1 MLESP
6 SRALYSAIAVSF
18 SRYCAV
24 RRWMFT
30 APVLSQEVSPREQVK
45 YVDGL
50 LKRYHYLG
58 RTCAGGFSLRFT
70 GASAT
75 LAVDEL
81 PLAQALQWP

>member
-6 SRALYSAIAVSF
+6 SSALYSAIAVSF

-30 APVLSQEVSPREQVK
+30 APVLSQEVSPRDKVK

-50 LKRYHYLG
+50 LKRYCYL
-58 RTCAGGFSLRFT
+58 RHSCAGGFGLRFT
-70 GASAT
+70 GAGAT

-81 PLAQALQWP
+81 PLAQALSWP